1 MIIDRRAFLTS
12 VAALGLSGCATA
24 RMEGGNVSAVAD
36 GLPPKSPM
44 GIASTAMSMHLGG
57 VDAGMSGGAAP
68 MRGDPVRY
76 LEYLRSLGAG
86 GIQHA
91 VTTDLPRFR
100 QRLDELGM
108 WYEGEARLPARLN
121 DDLSGFEESCKNSAY
136 LGATVMRAVSRPPE
150 GRAAGG
156 RRYATFTS
164 YEEYKA
170 WEAEANAIVEKC
182 LPIARRHKVAIALE
196 NHKDRTSEEHA
207 AFLKRFDD
215 DYLGALVD
223 PGNNLALMEDP
234 FETVNRLAPYAKAC
248 SLKDMGVA
256 PYAEGF
262 LLSEVR
268 FGTGAFDQARLF
280 AILRRANPRIH
291 PTTELITRDP
301 LKIPVLT
308 EGYYRTLPFRRAKR
322 DQWMAMIRS
331 KATALPYI
339 EQLPAAARLQAE
351 EDNNRQVMDWGR
363 KHLA

>member
-1 MIIDRRAFLTS
+1 MIIDRRSFLAGA
-12 VAALGLSGCATA
+12 AALGVAGCTVNGAA
-24 RMEGGNVSAVAD
+24 PVSTTTAD
-36 GLPPKSPM
+36 GLPPRSPM

-57 VDAGMSGGAAP
+57 VDAGLRGGAAP

-91 VTTDLPRFR
+91 VSTDIPRFR
-100 QRLDELGM
+100 RRLEELGM
-108 WYEGEARLPARLN
+108 YYEGEASLPARLT
-121 DDLSGFEESCKNSAY
+121 DDTSRFEESCRNSAA

-150 GRAAGG
+150 GRAPGG
-156 RRYATFTS
+156 RRYSTFTS
-164 YEEYKA
+164 YEEFKA

-196 NHKDRTSEEHA
+196 NHKDRTSEEHV
-207 AFLKRFDD
+207 AFLRRFDD
-215 DYLGALVD
+215 EYLGALVD
-223 PGNNLALMEDP
+223 PGNNIALMEDP
-234 FETVNRLAPYAKAC
+234 ETTVTRLAPYAKAC

-262 LLSEVR
+262 LLSEVP

-280 AILRRANPRIH
+280 TILRRANPRIH

-301 LKIPVLT
+301 LQIPVLT
-308 EGYYRTLPFRRAKR
+308 DGYFRTLPDRRARR
-322 DQWMAMIRS
+322 DAWMAMIRS
-331 KATALPYI
+331 KASALPRV
-339 EQLPAAARLQAE
+339 EHLSPAQRLQAE

-363 KHLA
+363 KHLT